1 MADRLLPYI
10 PERIKHKKKKK
21 KINLKYVKNAKTIL
35 FLDGDAK
42 WTVFCKVE
50 NHNVFG
56 LSI

>member
-10 PERIKHKKKKK
+10 PERTKDKKKKK

-42 WTVFCKVE
+42 
-50 NHNVFG
+50 
-56 LSI
+56 